1 MNTCIHIVFFFFSIR
16 TITCLFKLRTEH
28 LSPNSKGHSYLQRQ
42 LSRFWGHR
50 GDFVAKS
57 SLLQL
62 KALLKCSHRGSGTV
76 AMQPHWSDTCWRCRE
91 MLNHQGE
98 FKIADLQNSP
108 QILAGE
114 WHEILTLFSIK
125 QNQPNIL
132 WVQLA
137 KREEFGDLL

>member
-1 MNTCIHIVFFFFSIR
+1 MNTHIHITLFFSYNNNMSLQ
-16 TITCLFKLRTEH
+16 TVRTEH
-28 LSPNSKGHSYLQRQ
+28 LSPSNKGHSYLQRQ
-42 LSRFWGHR
+42 LSRFWWHR
-50 GDFVAKS
+50 GDFLAKS

-62 KALLKCSHRGSGTV
+62 KALLKHSHHGSGTA
-76 AMQPHWSDTCWRCRE
+76 AMQPHWSDTCWRCRG
-91 MLNHQGE
+91 MFNHRGE

-125 QNQPNIL
+125 HNQPNIL

-137 KREEFGDLL
+137 KREEFGDLI